1 MKNTKVMAIK
11 REKENTFG
19 QSDNY
24 RRLLQPFVQDES
36 GVKALQGFFDA
47 DNKITREGMY
57 LLEILNNVISKE
69 NGTEKVFQRIP
80 SEVFRGLPEG
90 GRRNVQASLIART
103 VQGSDKEESRR
114 IHPSGYT
121 RVQEL
126 IGQWAERDGS
136 WSDTPEKNLTDKGFL
151 HDPTDDGSEA
161 RIFDSE
167 DGEIV
172 VKTIDFSHYSDFEL
186 MLDRITIHNAVFPE
200 MAMKVE
206 GFGMRDDTPDIPEEF
221 HRGFVVTISQK
232 KAEGVVPTQEQIKEG
247 LNERFF
253 NKTNNG
259 FFWLNGFDNIV
270 LADIHDQNAVRSPGG
285 LLLVFDC
292 EAFLKTFP
300 VDPEKPEIVPIDKLL
315 PDKNGKFNQEAW
327 KKILGEDFA
336 MATTQ
341 ELSSVVKELRTT
353 GKITGLVN
361 GKSLLMENPESKYL
375 TSSDGQKRRYF
386 DGNVLVGTPKAFEKE
401 HLWKVPELQ
410 YDDRLVE
417 EITKVTHHLMPYEV
431 DLEDF
436 LYNPKWVGQST
447 ANYHEGGDYRKFY
460 REELKTNGRIDGLVN
475 NQYVVQRHPTDK
487 SKVLISTPSRLGFML
502 WTGQGSKPDL
512 PGAQDISQEDLQNLA
527 AGKTVYRN
535 GQQFYFDLDKG
546 RIDNK
551 QKGWLKLSQKI
562 DTKEKHGI
570 NKNKVQKPQKLSI

>member
-19 QSDNY
+19 QNDNY

-80 SEVFRGLPEG
+80 SEVFGGLSEG
-90 GRRNVQASLIART
+90 GRRNIEATLIGRSL
-103 VQGSDKEESRR
+103 QGTDKEEQRR
-114 IHPSGYT
+114 IGPSGYT
-121 RVQEL
+121 RIQEL
-126 IGQWAERDGS
+126 IGNWAERDGS
-136 WSDTPEKNLTDKGFL
+136 WSDTPEADLLKQNYK
-151 HDPTDDGSEA
+151 HKIEDDGSEA
-161 RIFDSE
+161 RIFSQT
-167 DGEIV
+167 GS
-172 VKTIDFSHYSDFEL
+172 KTIIKTINMDHYSDFEL
-186 MLDRITIHNAVFPE
+186 MLDRITIHNAIFPE

-206 GFGMRDDTPDIPEEF
+206 GFGLRDDTPDIPGLF
-221 HRGFVVTISQK
+221 HKGFSVVISQE
-232 KAEGVVPTQEQIKEG
+232 KAFGTRPSEEQIKEG
-247 LNERFF
+247 LNARFF
-253 NKTNNG
+253 NKTDNG
-259 FFWLNGFDNIV
+259 FFWLNGLDNIV
-270 LADIHDQNAVRSPGG
+270 IADIHQENAVRSKNG

-300 VDPEKPEIVPIDKLL
+300 VDPEKPETIDIKELL
-315 PDKNGKFNQEAW
+315 PTKNGTFNQEAW
-327 KKILGEDFA
+327 GKILDNDFHL
-336 MATTQ
+336 ATPQ
-341 ELSSVVKELRTT
+341 ELSSVIKELRTT
-353 GKITGLVN
+353 GKVQGLVN
-361 GKSLLMENPESKYL
+361 GKIIRMENPESKYL

-386 DGNVLVGTPKAFEKE
+386 DGNVIIGTPKAFEKE

-410 YDDRLVE
+410 YDDKLVE
-417 EITKVTHHLMPYEV
+417 QITKVTHYLMPHEV

-447 ANYHEGGDYRKFY
+447 ANYREGGDYRKFY
-460 REELKTNGRIDGLVN
+460 REELKTNGRIEGLVN

-562 DTKEKHGI
+562 DTKE
-570 NKNKVQKPQKLSI
+570 NKNKVLKPQKLSI